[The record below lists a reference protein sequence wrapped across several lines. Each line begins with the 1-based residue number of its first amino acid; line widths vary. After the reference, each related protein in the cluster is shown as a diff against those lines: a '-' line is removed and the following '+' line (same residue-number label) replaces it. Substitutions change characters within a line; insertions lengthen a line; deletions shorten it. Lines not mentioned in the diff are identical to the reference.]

1 MRPGLR
7 KGVYGIEAGEQSAA
21 NGAKEYRA
29 HKPKGSEG
37 RTVRSADAGRGD
49 TAQAHIIHFLN
60 DFECHGSSTT
70 FIRSFTTRI
79 HFIAQHYL
87 LKMLITLIA
96 V

>member
-37 RTVRSADAGRGD
+37 RTVRSADAGRRD
-49 TAQAHIIHFLN
+49 TAQAHIIHFL
-60 DFECHGSSTT
+60 TT
-70 FIRSFTTRI
+70 LNATVVQR
-79 HFIAQHYL
+79 HL
-87 LKMLITLIA
+87 LDLLR
-96 V
+96 